1 MLVISGDRSHF
12 FTESDSCSFSIL
24 QGQPQ
29 SAIERKRRAWSES
42 EDDEPAQQ
50 SVEPSSGAND
60 LSE

>member
-1 MLVISGDRSHF
+1 MLY
-12 FTESDSCSFSIL
+12 SFL

-42 EDDEPAQQ
+42 EDDEPAQRQ
-50 SVEPSSGAND
+50 AEPSSVVND